1 MAPTPVLS
9 LDHILRSQPK
19 PPGYVEKVSKA
30 FFTRPANTTQYAVSD
45 AVGDGRVITFP
56 GMAGKAGASGFI
68 LKARLMVNDVTTT
81 SALFCLY
88 LDNSP
93 PTAIAD
99 NAQKTLLF
107 ANREKRVGYIDFV
120 LSTEGTGSDAA
131 GSLQLNLNIPFVAA
145 PNDTNLYG
153 VLAAL
158 ATYTPAANST
168 NWFIELTTES
178 FE

>member
-1 MAPTPVLS
+1 MAQENLIS
-9 LDHILRSQPK
+9 MDAILQAQSR
-19 PPGYVEKVSKA
+19 PPGYVEKNAKA

-45 AVGDGRVITFP
+45 AVGDGRVLTFP
-56 GMAGKAGASGFI
+56 GMVSRVGGSGFI
-68 LKARLMVNDVTTT
+68 LKARLMVNDTTTT
-81 SALFCLY
+81 SALFRLY
-88 LDNSP
+88 LYNSP
-93 PTAIAD
+93 PAAIAD